1 MDAPALTTL
10 LRTRTLVGDGGM
22 GSLIY
27 QTLGFPRALCI
38 EHTPL
43 THPETVLQIHLAYI
57 AAGATLI
64 QTHSFGANR
73 VKLTPYGL
81 AEKVGAINSQ
91 AVKLAREAKEISGKD
106 VLIAGSIGPVEPLG
120 YPTEALEDEARP
132 LIVEAIQEQARA
144 LEGRGVDLFIL
155 ETFSS
160 LAEITVA
167 VEAVRALSTLPIIAQ
182 MTFTEDAKTLTGV
195 APQEAA
201 LRLRS
206 LGVEA
211 LGINCSI
218 GPLTSL
224 EILRELNSLPQVET
238 CGRLPLLTI
247 QPNAGLPQ
255 RVGGRIVYPLASP
268 ELFGEFAQE
277 AMRLGA
283 RLIGG
288 CCGTTPQHI
297 AAVART
303 LGAPADS
310 QPSAAVHPSPIQIV
324 APMTE
329 EPEGTTGESLELS
342 ALALKLRTGRF
353 VVSVQL
359 DPPKGTNLERLL
371 KAAAHLKESGKVDVV
386 DLNSNPVAR
395 VMMDSLITAGEIQR
409 RVGIET
415 IPHVTTRE
423 SNIMGLQSLMLGAW
437 GALKIRNILVVT
449 GDPPRIGEYPEAK
462 GVYEVDAIGLVK
474 ILSNFNRGVDWAGKS
489 LGTPT
494 QFTIGVAVNPTA
506 EDLGK
511 EIERFAAK
519 LEAGAHFV
527 MTQPIFDL
535 AQWEHFLTTW
545 GRPLPIP
552 FLIGLWPL
560 SSYELARRLHHE
572 VPGISVPDSV
582 QDRLRLAGSRAKEEG
597 LHITEELLAELAT
610 RPEVAGVYII
620 CPFNRYELALTI
632 LDAVALPM

>member
-1 MDAPALTTL
+1 MVMEAAQLRAL
-10 LRTRTLVGDGGM
+10 LRQRPLVADGGM

-27 QTLGFPRALCI
+27 QTLGYPRALCI

-57 AAGATLI
+57 AAGADLI
-64 QTHSFGANR
+64 QAHSYGANR
-73 VKLTPYGL
+73 VKLAPYGL
-81 AEKVGAINSQ
+81 QDKATAINGQ

-106 VLIAGSIGPVEPLG
+106 VLIAGSIGPMELLG
-120 YPTEALEDEARP
+120 YPTETLDAEAQH
-132 LIVEAIQEQARA
+132 LIREAIQEQARA

-160 LAEITVA
+160 LAELTVII
-167 VEAVRALSTLPIIAQ
+167 EAVRATSALPIIGQ
-182 MTFTEDAKTLTGV
+182 VTFAEEGKTLTGV
-195 APQEAA
+195 TPQEVAG
-201 LRLRS
+201 RLRA
-206 LGVEA
+206 LGVDA
-211 LGINCSI
+211 IGLNCSI

-224 EILRELNSLPQVET
+224 EILRELA
-238 CGRLPLLTI
+238 PLVDAPLAV
-247 QPNAGLPQ
+247 QPNAGFPK

-268 ELFGEFAQE
+268 ELFSEFARE
-277 AMRLGA
+277 AFALGA

-303 LGAPADS
+303 LRMPPSTQPAVAPS
-310 QPSAAVHPSPIQIV
+310 PSPIQI
-324 APMTE
+324 APSATE
-329 EPEGTTGESLELS
+329 DREGEAGERPQRSSLLR
-342 ALALKLRTGRF
+342 KLQSGHF

-359 DPPKGTNLERLL
+359 DPPKGTNLGRIL
-371 KAAAHLKESGKVDVV
+371 KAAYYLKESGKVDVV
-386 DLNSNPVAR
+386 DINSNPVAR
-395 VMMDSLITAGEIQR
+395 VMMDSLITAGEIERQ
-409 RVGIET
+409 VGMLT

-423 SNIMGLQSLMLGAW
+423 MNIMGLQSMMLGAW
-437 GALKIRNILVVT
+437 GALKIRHVLVVT

-474 ILSNFNRGVDWAGKS
+474 ILANFNRGEDWAGKS

-494 QFTIGVAVNPTA
+494 QFTIGVAMNPTA
-506 EDLGK
+506 EDMAR
-511 EIERFAAK
+511 EIERFEAK
-519 LEAGAHFV
+519 VEAGAHFV

-535 AQWEHFLTTW
+535 AQWEAFLRLW
-545 GRPLPIP
+545 DKPLPIP

-572 VPGISVPDSV
+572 VPGIVIPEAV
-582 QDRLRLAGSRAKEEG
+582 QERLRLAGTHAKEEG
-597 LHITEELLAELAT
+597 IRITEELLAELAH
-610 RPEVAGVYII
+610 RPEVAGTYII

-632 LDAVALPM
+632 LDTVALPK